1 VEKELGLYEQ
11 QPTNSEKTV
20 KKSHSYLAIAVI
32 AIALIAYSPVFAQ
45 SQKDQENKF
54 GLEIG
59 WKYFNIQHDFSHN
72 THSGDSFLQKAS
84 VPGSAGTTT
93 ISGANFLAIG
103 LGYESPLFRSFTFQ
117 LGVGGLVGSNR
128 DRKQNANDSRPTANG
143 SFIYSEADYGIYAS
157 AALPYHI
164 QAFYI
169 GPEVQLALIK
179 IDSGWDRFGS
189 DESASSSWE
198 AYPSVGG
205 KLGFSIQNFR
215 LEGAAHYGR
224 CFDTGVNLKYM
235 F

>member
-1 VEKELGLYEQ
+1 MKRNWG
-11 QPTNSEKTV
+11 
-20 KKSHSYLAIAVI
+20 YLAIAVI
-32 AIALIAYSPVFAQ
+32 IVALNTSPVFAQ

-72 THSGDSFLQKAS
+72 THKDDYFLSKAGT
-84 VPGSAGTTT
+84 PGSAGTTT
-93 ISGANFLAIG
+93 ISGANFFAIG
-103 LGYESPLFRSFTFQ
+103 LGYESPRFNSFAFQ
-117 LGVGGLVGSNR
+117 LSAGGLIGSNR
-128 DRKQNANDSRPTANG
+128 DGKQNVNDPRPAANG
-143 SFIYSEADYGIYAS
+143 AFVYSEANYGIYAS

-169 GPEVQLALIK
+169 GPEVQIALIK
-179 IDSGWDRFGS
+179 IDDGWDRFGS
-189 DESASSSWE
+189 DESTSSSWE
-198 AYPSVGG
+198 AYPSAGG
-205 KLGFSIQNFR
+205 KIGFSIQNFR